1 MAVITVGGVF
11 ASREPRIVRTLLG
24 SCIAACL
31 WDPVAKVGGMNHFL
45 LPDGGAG
52 EVGSSRFGVHAME
65 LLINEIMKCGGDRR
79 RLEAK
84 VFGAGHVLRV
94 AGFDSAVPKRNAA
107 FVREFLRKEGIP
119 ITAERLLGQSPLE
132 VKFSTHDG
140 RAWVRALE
148 ATATKDVALAEE
160 RFVAEAQKTVA
171 APPTPDVELF

>member
-11 ASREPRIVRTLLG
+11 ASREPRMVRTLLG

-45 LPDGGAG
+45 LPDGGAS
-52 EVGSSRFGVHAME
+52 ELGSSRFGVHAME

-94 AGFDSAVPKRNAA
+94 AGFDSSVPKRNAA
-107 FVREFLRKEGIP
+107 FVREFLRKEQIP

-148 ATATKDVALAEE
+148 ATATKDVAMAEE
-160 RFVAEAQKTVA
+160 RFVAEAKKTVA
-171 APPTPDVELF
+171 TPPTPDVELF